1 MAERPFRF
9 GVVGNAQQGPAA
21 WRALALRAEE
31 LGYSTL
37 LMPDGLQLLSPWST
51 LAVAAS
57 LTTRLRVGT
66 FVVASPLR
74 PPRLA
79 AWDAHTLSVITE
91 GRFDLGIGTGRPE
104 VQKQAVELLG
114 YSPTTGRQR
123 LAQVEQTIDILRE
136 LDGDGHRTPIL
147 MAASGPRARALAAV
161 RADIV
166 AVAAP
171 PLASREEVARVT
183 AEIREAA
190 GERADQIELQMNLFV
205 VGDEVPEWTQR
216 FLGADAAAL
225 IEHDSLVMLRGGTD
239 QMVEELCRRRKALG
253 VSYISVNAAFFEEM
267 APVVQA
273 LNGR

>member
-37 LMPDGLQLLSPWST
+37 LLPDGLQLLSPWST

-57 LTTRLRVGT
+57 VTTRLRVGT

-74 PPRLA
+74 APRLA

-104 VQKQAVELLG
+104 VQRQATELLG
-114 YSPTTGRQR
+114 YAPTTGRER
-123 LAQVEQTIDILRE
+123 LAQVEQTIDLLRE
-136 LDGDGHRTPIL
+136 MDGDGHRTPIL
-147 MAASGPRARALAAV
+147 MAASGPRARAVAAA

-166 AVAAP
+166 AVSAAP
-171 PLASREEVARVT
+171 LAGREEVARAT

-190 GERADQIELQMNLFV
+190 GERADRIELQMNLFV

-225 IEHDSLVMLRGGTD
+225 IEHDSLVMLRGSTD
-239 QMVEELCRRRKALG
+239 QMVEELCRRREILG